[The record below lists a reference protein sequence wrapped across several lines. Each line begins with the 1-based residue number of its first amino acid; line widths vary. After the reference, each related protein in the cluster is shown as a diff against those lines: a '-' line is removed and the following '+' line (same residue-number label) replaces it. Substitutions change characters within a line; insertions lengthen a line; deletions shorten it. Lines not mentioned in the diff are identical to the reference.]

1 MEETGMS
8 RLSLLR
14 AVLGVWV
21 LWHLAFGFLSTFMPE
36 VGANA
41 VGWSASGGWDAP
53 LMAMSTQYGMV
64 MVLLAGM
71 YLIMM
76 LEPLRYLGLIWV
88 AVAEQILGIA
98 YAAYIFVTMGQI
110 TPAQMTFQTAIN
122 LAIVAVFVVLWSGL
136 KARTPHAA
144 A

>member
-1 MEETGMS
+1 MS

-14 AVLGVWV
+14 AVLGIWV
-21 LWHLAFGFLSTFMPE
+21 LWHLVFGFLSTFMPE
-36 VGANA
+36 AGANA
-41 VGWSASGGWDAP
+41 VGWSAAGGWDAA
-53 LMAMSTQYGMV
+53 LRTMSTQYGMV

-71 YLIMM
+71 YLTMM

-98 YAAYIFVTMGQI
+98 YAGYIFVTMGQL
-110 TPAQMTFQTAIN
+110 TVTQMAFQAAIN
-122 LAIVAVFVVLWSGL
+122 LAIVAVFIMLWSGL